1 MKGYNRGN
9 VKVTYSKEGPVFYI
23 NEKKRK
29 VVCKFNAW
37 VRVPQENDFFSPISL
52 QPFQVDGIGEA
63 ICREGDEFD
72 VERGKRIALARAKSD
87 VYLQSAHRIEE
98 QVEKMNY
105 LKTVGEDFINK
116 AYRVISVHENYVDD
130 LIFPASPN
138 YIDVVEPLKSG
149 VIAQNIRLEKTSE

>member
-1 MKGYNRGN
+1 M
-9 VKVTYSKEGPVFYI
+9 I
-23 NEKKRK
+23 
-29 VVCKFNAW
+29 
-37 VRVPQENDFFSPISL
+37 
-52 QPFQVDGIGEA
+52 
-63 ICREGDEFD
+63 
-72 VERGKRIALARAKSD
+72 
-87 VYLQSAHRIEE
+87 
-98 QVEKMNY
+98 EKMNY